1 MAQPPAQPPPAQ
13 PPPAQLRDF
22 LWTALGA
29 LLAVPLS
36 RAVPPAHRF
45 APLIVLGTAGGLAD
59 FYATEARNRAAATST
74 SSSSSSSSPPPSAPS
89 TAPASAEK
97 RPLE

>member
-1 MAQPPAQPPPAQ
+1 MPSPPPPPPPAQ
-13 PPPAQLRDF
+13 ARDF

-29 LLAVPLS
+29 VLSVPLS

-59 FYATEARNRAAATST
+59 FYATEARNKAALA
-74 SSSSSSSSPPPSAPS
+74 AG
-89 TAPASAEK
+89 APAPAQQQQQQQQQQQ
-97 RPLE
+97 RPPQ

>member
-1 MAQPPAQPPPAQ
+1 MAQQQQSPAPP

-59 FYATEARNRAAATST
+59 FYATEARNRAAATPS

>member
-1 MAQPPAQPPPAQ
+1 MAQQPPAPPPPP

-59 FYATEARNRAAATST
+59 FYATEARNRAAATS
-74 SSSSSSSSPPPSAPS
+74 SSSQSSSPPPPPSAPS

>member
-1 MAQPPAQPPPAQ
+1 MAQQSPAPPPPQ

-59 FYATEARNRAAATST
+59 FYATEARNRAAAN
-74 SSSSSSSSPPPSAPS
+74 SSSSQSSSPPPSAPP

>member
-1 MAQPPAQPPPAQ
+1 MAQRQSPAAPPSPPAL
-13 PPPAQLRDF
+13 LRDF
-22 LWTALGA
+22 LWTAVGA

-59 FYATEARNRAAATST
+59 FYATEARNRAAAATPVP
-74 SSSSSSSSPPPSAPS
+74 SSSSSPPAPSA
-89 TAPASAEK
+89 APASAEK

>member
-1 MAQPPAQPPPAQ
+1 MDAPSPQQPPPPPPRAPPPP

-22 LWTALGA
+22 LYTALGA
-29 LLAVPLS
+29 ALAVPLS

-59 FYATEARNRAAATST
+59 FYATEARNKALPR
-74 SSSSSSSSPPPSAPS
+74 PPQ
-89 TAPASAEK
+89 
-97 RPLE
+97 

>member
-1 MAQPPAQPPPAQ
+1 MAQPPPPPA
-13 PPPAQLRDF
+13 PPPAPPQLRDF
-22 LWTALGA
+22 LYTALGA

-59 FYATEARNRAAATST
+59 FYATENRNKAAAAAAAGPVAA
-74 SSSSSSSSPPPSAPS
+74 SPQRGAAP
-89 TAPASAEK
+89 AASAEQ
-97 RPLE
+97 RPPS

>member
-59 FYATEARNRAAATST
+59 FYATEARNRAAAAPT
-74 SSSSSSSSPPPSAPS
+74 SSSSSSLPPPSAPS

>member
-1 MAQPPAQPPPAQ
+1 V
-13 PPPAQLRDF
+13 
-22 LWTALGA
+22 GA

-59 FYATEARNRAAATST
+59 FYATEARNRAAAS
-74 SSSSSSSSPPPSAPS
+74 
-89 TAPASAEK
+89 
-97 RPLE
+97 LERCS

>member
-1 MAQPPAQPPPAQ
+1 MAQQSPAPPPPQ

-59 FYATEARNRAAATST
+59 FYATEARNRAAVTSS